1 LLALSGFQFL
11 SLLAFVSLTGK
22 FYMQIHVSNL
32 GLQITDESL
41 RATFA
46 AHGEVSHTEIAMDAF
61 TGLPRG
67 FAVVSMPN
75 DNEATNAIAHIDGSV
90 INGVAISAAQAV
102 PKRELQG
109 SYAVGINAKK

>member
-1 LLALSGFQFL
+1 
-11 SLLAFVSLTGK
+11 
-22 FYMQIHVSNL
+22 MHIRVSNL
-32 GLQITDESL
+32 GQQITDESL

-67 FAVVSMPN
+67 FATVNMPN
-75 DNEATNAIAHIDGSV
+75 DAEAANAIAHIDGSV
-90 INGVAISAAQAV
+90 INGIMISAAQAA
-102 PKRELQG
+102 PKRELLG